1 VPLTLTHAALTAD
14 VDTTAPAGAWVP
26 YSTLNLLL
34 SALGGDL
41 DEPEFRALHSDL
53 RDLVLGEEG

>member
-1 VPLTLTHAALTAD
+1 MPAPLTQLPP
-14 VDTTAPAGAWVP
+14 VPEEGAWVP

-41 DEPEFRALHSDL
+41 DEPEFRTLHADL
-53 RDLVLGEEG
+53 RDLMLGEEG